1 MMLFRVLVAD
11 PPWPF
16 KDRLRMA
23 KVKRGADANYV
34 LMTLSD
40 INAMGALVQSVS
52 EPDSVLVMWVPV
64 SLLRAGLDAMAA
76 WGFRQTQLFDWV
88 KTSKRRRAS
97 NGKFRFRAGE
107 KLAFGMGRL
116 FRGANEIALVG
127 VRGSPYKHLVNKAQR
142 NVCLAPNQGHSIKP
156 DCLFK
161 SLDLM
166 FPGSKV
172 LELFGRRARP
182 GRVVL
187 GNEVTGRDIR
197 VDLANLANDEDETNV
212 QCNEQ

>member
-1 MMLFRVLVAD
+1 MKFRVIVAD

-23 KVKRGADANYV
+23 KVKRGAAANYV

-40 INAMGALVQSVS
+40 INAMGPLVQAVA
-52 EPDSVLVMWVPV
+52 EDDAVLVMWVPV
-64 SLLRAGLDAMAA
+64 SLLRAGLDAMDA
-76 WGFRQTQLFDWV
+76 WGFRQTQIFDWV
-88 KTSKRRRAS
+88 KTSKRRRARS
-97 NGKFRFRAGE
+97 GKFRFRVGE
-107 KLAFGMGRL
+107 SLAFGMGRL

-142 NVCLAPNQGHSIKP
+142 NVCLEANQGHSIKP
-156 DCLFK
+156 DCLFA

-172 LELFGRRARP
+172 LELFGRRARV

-197 VDLANLANDEDETNV
+197 VDLANLANKDESC
-212 QCNEQ
+212 QA